1 MAKLLIFIICF
12 VIYWQEKNNAEV
24 RKGVNGQS
32 IFDFLLALPGR
43 I

>member
-12 VIYWQEKNNAEV
+12 AINWPEKNSGEV
-24 RKGVNGQS
+24 GKGEYGQS
-32 IFDFLLALPGR
+32 ISHFLLALPGR